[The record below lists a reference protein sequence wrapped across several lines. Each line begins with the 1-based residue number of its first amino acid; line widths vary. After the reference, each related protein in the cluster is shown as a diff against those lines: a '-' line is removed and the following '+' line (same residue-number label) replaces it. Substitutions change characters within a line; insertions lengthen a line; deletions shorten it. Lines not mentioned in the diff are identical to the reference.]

1 MATNDPTPRSFGQR
15 LQSLSRQT
23 VYLILIIVV
32 SASVLIS
39 KFMGLTLPN
48 KPGAGSQDFFAA
60 IMAIPEGS
68 TVFIQSDVTNSTRGE
83 SAGQF
88 EALLRILMRRNIK
101 FAVFCASGEPQAP
114 QVAIDV
120 IARINAQRIANGE
133 RAYERWNDWVSLG
146 LFPDGRATAKAMMAN
161 LRTAIDKKDTPP
173 GKPPTDVWQSPVMEK
188 LKVIDDIGLY
198 ILVTASKTSD
208 ILVERLKFAPV
219 TYGDVP
225 LRTKLGCMVTGVM
238 GPETNNYY
246 RSSQIFGV
254 VIGLNGAVEIEHLME
269 NGIKPGQSETYRS
282 LSIEGFKGMQ
292 NYARGMAYYLA
303 LHTAMGLLIVLVIMG
318 NVGMWLTRRQ
328 TGGGA

>member
-1 MATNDPTPRSFGQR
+1 MATNDPAPRSIGQR

-23 VYLILIIVV
+23 VYLILILVV

-60 IMAIPEGS
+60 VMAVPEGS

-101 FAVFCASGEPQAP
+101 FAVFCASGEAQAP

-120 IARINAQRIANGE
+120 IGRINAQRVANKE
-133 RAYERWNDWVSLG
+133 RPYERWNDWVSLG
-146 LFPDGRATAKAMMAN
+146 LFTDGRATAQAMMAN
-161 LRTAIDKKDTPP
+161 LRTAIVKKDTPP
-173 GKPPTDVWQSPVMEK
+173 GRGATDVWESPVMK
-188 LKVIDDIGLY
+188 DLKKIDDIGLY

-208 ILVERLKFAPV
+208 ILVERLKFKPT
-219 TYGDVP
+219 TYGDVA
-225 LRTKLGCMVTGVM
+225 LKTKLGCMVTGVM

-246 RSSQIFGV
+246 RSGQIFGV
-254 VIGLNGAVEIEHLME
+254 VIGLNGAVEIETLME
-269 NGIKPGQSETYRS
+269 NGIQAGQSETYRS
-282 LSIEGFKGMQ
+282 LSIEGFKGQ
-292 NYARGMAYYLA
+292 TNYARGMAYYLA
-303 LHTAMGLLIVLVIMG
+303 LHTAMGLLIVLVVIG
-318 NVGMWLTRRQ
+318 NVGMYLARKE